1 MEIEELGKILFFIA
15 LLIVIILLVTGMFNK
30 NIDIFEKFKEL
41 LFFR

>member
-15 LLIVIILLVTGMFNK
+15 LLIVIILLITGVFDK
-30 NIDIFEKFKEL
+30 NLFVFEKFKEI